1 MNNVRN
7 KINVYN
13 VRYYNVEII
22 EISKSLLRC
31 SCIAH
36 HRVSPQFCKRG
47 RNMQI
52 VYYADG
58 AILFGPLDF
67 PPDPIK
73 LKTIDA

>member
-1 MNNVRN
+1 M
-7 KINVYN
+7 
-13 VRYYNVEII
+13 EII
-22 EISKSLLRC
+22 EISKSLLSY
-31 SCIAH
+31 SCIGRPRFSAILQA
-36 HRVSPQFCKRG
+36 RA